1 MKSQIDMNLLGGK
14 AVAGDIDDSSGST
27 KQVCRARLRKPNR
40 RQVELRPVDLEST
53 LSEDHRAR
61 VVWAFVEELDL
72 MELYGEIG
80 SVEGGPGRP
89 ATDPRVFM
97 ALWLFATLEGVGS
110 ARALARLCKRD
121 DAYRWI
127 CGGVPVNYHT
137 LADFRVAHEEVLD
150 RLLTESAAALM
161 AEGLVE
167 LRRVAQDGVRV
178 RASAGAASF
187 RRERTLE
194 ACYGEAQEQVEALK
208 KEVNEDP
215 GASDRRI
222 EGARRRAAEERK
234 ERVEAA
240 LQQLAEVKAKKKKE
254 VDREKA
260 RVSTTDPEVRVM
272 KMADGGFRPAFN
284 VQFATDTQ
292 TQVIVGV
299 DISNSG
305 SDQGKM
311 TPMLDQ
317 IENRYDRKPDEF
329 LVDGGFAGHVEIEK
343 ATDAGV
349 RIYSPVMKPKGEAR
363 DVHEPR
369 ATDSQAIADW
379 RRRMGT
385 EDAKEIY
392 KERAATAEC
401 VNALARNRGLRQ
413 FLVRGLQKAKA
424 VVLWHALA
432 HNLMRAFSL
441 RGSRAALAAT

>member
-1 MKSQIDMNLLGGK
+1 MKKQVDMNLIGGRAGEDNSGNIK
-14 AVAGDIDDSSGST
+14 ASEPRRD
-27 KQVCRARLRKPNR
+27 KARLLKPNR
-40 RQVELRPVDLEST
+40 RQVELRPVDLESV
-53 LSEDHRAR
+53 LAEDHRAR
-61 VVWAFVEELDL
+61 LVWAFVEQQDL
-72 MELYGEIG
+72 TELYEGIQ
-80 SVEGGPGRP
+80 SIEGGPGRP
-89 ATDPRVFM
+89 ATDPRVFL

-110 ARALARLCKRD
+110 ARALARLCERD

-127 CGGVPVNYHT
+127 CGGVSVNYHT

-178 RASAGAASF
+178 RANAGAASF

-194 ACYGEAQEQVEALK
+194 TCLTEAQEQVEALK

-215 GASDRRI
+215 GASERRI
-222 EGARRRAAEERK
+222 QGARRRAAEERK
-234 ERVEAA
+234 QCVEAA
-240 LQQLAEVKAKKKKE
+240 LKQLAEVKAKKRKE
-254 VDREKA
+254 ADREKA
-260 RVSTTDPEVRVM
+260 RVSTTDPEARVM

-284 VQFATDTQ
+284 AQFATDTQ

-311 TPMLDQ
+311 TPMIEQ
-317 IENRYDRKPDEF
+317 IAGRYDRKPEEF
-329 LVDGGFAGHVEIEK
+329 LVDGGFAGHAEIEK
-343 ATDAGV
+343 ATGAEV
-349 RIYSPVMKPKGEAR
+349 TVYAPVMKAKDDTRGP
-363 DVHEPR
+363 HEPR
-369 ATDSQAIADW
+369 ETDSKAIADW

-385 EDAKEIY
+385 EQAKEIY
-392 KERAATAEC
+392 KDRAATAEC

-424 VVLWHALA
+424 ILLWQALA
-432 HNLMRAFSL
+432 HNLMRAFAL
-441 RGSRAALAAT
+441 RSANVALAA

>member
-1 MKSQIDMNLLGGK
+1 MKSQVDMDLIGGG
-14 AVAGDIDDSSGST
+14 VAANDAGNTEASAESAG
-27 KQVCRARLRKPNR
+27 KARLRKPNR
-40 RQVELRPVDLEST
+40 RQVELCPVDLEST
-53 LSEDHRAR
+53 LPEDHHAR
-61 VVWAFVEELDL
+61 VVWAFVEQLDL
-72 MELYGEIG
+72 MELYEGIG

-97 ALWLFATLEGVGS
+97 TLWLFATLEGVGS
-110 ARALARLCKRD
+110 ARAVARLCKRD

-127 CGGVPVNYHT
+127 CGGVPVNHHT

-222 EGARRRAAEERK
+222 ESARRRAAEERK

-240 LQQLAEVKAKKKKE
+240 LKQLTEVKAKKKKE
-254 VDREKA
+254 ADREKA

-284 VQFATDTQ
+284 AQFATDTQ

-311 TPMLDQ
+311 TPMLAQ
-317 IENRYDRKPDEF
+317 IKDRYDRKPDEF

-349 RIYSPVMKPKGEAR
+349 RVYAPVMKPKGEAR

-369 ATDSQAIADW
+369 ATDSKAIADW

-385 EDAKEIY
+385 EEAKEIY

-424 VVLWHALA
+424 IVLWHALA

-441 RGSRAALAAT
+441 RGARAACAAA